1 MDYKEIKNKS
11 VKELHEI
18 LAEERNKLREL
29 RFKASENQLKG
40 VSEVSKIKKN
50 IARILTAI
58 NMKRLAADEAR
69 EQTNPTDNK

>member
-58 NMKRLAADEAR
+58 NMKRLAAGEVI
-69 EQTNPTDNK
+69 EQANPTDNK